1 MLALAAVFAGC
12 SGGGGAPSADEPPPR
27 PAVFVIA
34 GDDGA
39 ARGWLVGT
47 IHALPSGIRWRSP
60 VIRDVTA
67 AADSLLVEV
76 ADLDDPRA
84 IRTLFS
90 TLATTPGL
98 PPLAARIPQAH
109 HARLAGLVR
118 KAGLDEAQQRRTES
132 WAAAVM
138 LSRLSAQGSP
148 ENGVDRALIR
158 DFSGRRVRELEGARN
173 QFAIFDGLPEDAQRA
188 LLVAVIEASDPA
200 HGEAERLRH
209 AWLEGDLGAIESAS
223 ERGMLADPRL
233 REALL
238 VSRNRRWLGVIEAEL
253 QSPGRPL
260 IAVGGAHLVGPEGLI
275 TLLEERGWQIA
286 RLK

>member
-12 SGGGGAPSADEPPPR
+12 SGGGGAPWADETPPR

-34 GDDGA
+34 GDDGS

-60 VIRDVTA
+60 AISDVTA

-84 IRTLFS
+84 IQTLFS
-90 TLATTPGL
+90 TLATTPDL
-98 PPLAARIPQAH
+98 PPLAARVPQAH
-109 HARLAGLVR
+109 HARLAGLAR

-132 WAAAVM
+132 WAAALM

-188 LLVAVIEASDPA
+188 LLVAAIEASDPA
-200 HGEAERLRH
+200 RGEAERLRR
-209 AWLEGDLGAIESAS
+209 AWLEGDLAAIEAAS
-223 ERGMLADPRL
+223 GRGMLADPRL

-253 QSPGRPL
+253 RSPGRPL
-260 IAVGGAHLVGPEGLI
+260 IAVGGAHLVGPDGLI